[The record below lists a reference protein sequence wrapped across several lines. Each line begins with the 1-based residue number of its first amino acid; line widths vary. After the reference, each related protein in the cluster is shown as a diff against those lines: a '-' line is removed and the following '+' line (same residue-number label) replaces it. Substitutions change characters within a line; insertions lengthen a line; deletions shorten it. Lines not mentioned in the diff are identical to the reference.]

1 KLPTTLIAAFKS
13 TLEEAKGADLL
24 LHVVDASHP
33 EYRVQYDTVNQI
45 IGDLDMGHI
54 PQAIIFN
61 KKDLHEGTM
70 PTTHLPSV
78 FVTSNN
84 EEDIYKAKQFLI
96 EPYKAA
102 SIFYEENVSSADA
115 HRLYHL
121 KQHTLV
127 TEIIFNEKDPTYT
140 VQGFKKE

>member
-1 KLPTTLIAAFKS
+1 
-13 TLEEAKGADLL
+13 L

-61 KKDLHEGTM
+61 KKDLHKGTV
-70 PTTHLPSV
+70 PTTNLPSI
-78 FVTSNN
+78 FVSSKN
-84 EEDIYKAKQFLI
+84 EADEEKVKQLLI
-96 EPYKAA
+96 EQVKSALTT
-102 SIFYEENVSSADA
+102 YEENVPSADA
-115 HRLYHL
+115 DRLYFL

-127 TEIIFNEKDPTYT
+127 TEIKFNETDATYT
-140 VQGFKKE
+140 VKGFKKE